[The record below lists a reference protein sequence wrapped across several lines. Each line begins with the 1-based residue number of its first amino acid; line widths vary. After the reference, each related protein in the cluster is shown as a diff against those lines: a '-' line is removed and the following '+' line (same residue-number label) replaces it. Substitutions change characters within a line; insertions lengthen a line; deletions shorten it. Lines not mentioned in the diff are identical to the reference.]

1 MEDKLKSFII
11 TDITKTVYNM
21 KSIYNSKLSSI
32 IIFNNWARK
41 NINIKITDTNFIVY
55 LLNYIDDI
63 LLINNSL
70 LKEIIEF
77 E

>member
-11 TDITKTVYNM
+11 TDITKTVYYM

-70 LKEIIEF
+70 LKEIIKF

>member
-32 IIFNNWARK
+32 IVFNNWARK

-70 LKEIIEF
+70 LKEVVKF